1 MYLNNRCFLPPTH
14 PLRKEKKTFPSGKA
28 VQRPPPE
35 RLTQEEVMVDSLAY
49 EKAKNPTQDAGFATA
64 TGTNGCYCIMLQPD
78 HDPW

>member
-1 MYLNNRCFLPPTH
+1 
-14 PLRKEKKTFPSGKA
+14 
-28 VQRPPPE
+28 
-35 RLTQEEVMVDSLAY
+35 MVDSLAY